1 LRFSDAIL
9 IYSNKQQ
16 IKMKHLPKINGFYWA
31 LIISANTM
39 GETAG
44 DLISQT
50 FNLGYGGGTIALL
63 VLFIIALIISI
74 YSKTQK
80 PLLYWIVI
88 TLASTAG
95 TTISDFISR
104 SFFHLQLGFTENQ
117 GYTFGTLLLIVA
129 LTLTFS
135 IWKYHS
141 KTNTIAN
148 GLNKSTE
155 FLYWIAILT
164 SSTLGTAFGDLLA
177 HNTPLGFDGGTLLLL
192 LLLVI
197 VVGLSHFTKMS
208 RALLYW
214 LAIILTHPI
223 GATMGDYLT
232 KPEGMNLGNVNA
244 SLLLVVVFIVVITT
258 GQIILKSNAKP
269 M

>member
-1 LRFSDAIL
+1 
-9 IYSNKQQ
+9 
-16 IKMKHLPKINGFYWA
+16 MKHLPKINLFYWA
-31 LIISANTM
+31 LIISANTV

-50 FNLGYGGGTIALL
+50 FNLGYAGGA
-63 VLFIIALIISI
+63 IALIVFFLIALTISI
-74 YSKTQK
+74 YSKSQK
-80 PLLYWIVI
+80 PLLYWTVI

-117 GYTFGTLLLIVA
+117 GYTFGTIILIVA
-129 LTLTFS
+129 LIIIFS

-141 KTNTIAN
+141 KKVSIEN
-148 GLNKSTE
+148 GLNKRTE

-164 SSTLGTAFGDLLA
+164 SSTLGTALGDLLA

-192 LLLVI
+192 MLLAI
-197 VVGLSHFTKMS
+197 VVGLFYLTKIS
-208 RALLYW
+208 RELLYW

-232 KPEGMNLGNVNA
+232 KPEGMNLGNIKA
-244 SLLLVVVFIVVITT
+244 SLVLVVVFIIVIVA
-258 GQIILKSNAKP
+258 GQLANKRQLN
-269 M
+269 

>member
-1 LRFSDAIL
+1 M
-9 IYSNKQQ
+9 KQ
-16 IKMKHLPKINGFYWA
+16 IPNINLFYWA

-50 FNLGYGGGTIALL
+50 FNLGYGGGTIVLALL
-63 VLFIIALIISI
+63 FLIVLLFSI
-74 YSKTQK
+74 YSKKQK
-80 PLLYWIVI
+80 PILYWTVI
-88 TLASTAG
+88 TLASTLG

-117 GYTFGTLLLIVA
+117 GYTFGTIILISA
-129 LTLTFS
+129 IIITFS

-141 KTNTIAN
+141 KTNTIEN
-148 GLNKSTE
+148 GLNKRTE

-192 LLLVI
+192 LLLTI
-197 VVGLSHFTKMS
+197 VVGLVYFTKIS
-208 RALLYW
+208 RELLYW
-214 LAIILTHPI
+214 LAIIITHPI

-232 KPEGMNLGNVNA
+232 KPEGMNFGNIKA
-244 SLLLVVVFIVVITT
+244 SLVLIVVFIIVILIRKITS
-258 GQIILKSNAKP
+258 IRDVLKIY
-269 M
+269 

>member
-1 LRFSDAIL
+1 
-9 IYSNKQQ
+9 
-16 IKMKHLPKINGFYWA
+16 MKHLPTINLFYWS

-50 FNLGYGGGTIALL
+50 FNLGYGGGTVALIALFL
-63 VLFIIALIISI
+63 IALIISI

-80 PLLYWIVI
+80 ALVYWTVI

-117 GYTFGTLLLIVA
+117 GYTFGTILLVLLLIV
-129 LTLTFS
+129 TFGT
-135 IWKYHS
+135 WKYFS
-141 KTNTIAN
+141 NASTIEN
-148 GLNKSTE
+148 GFNKRTE

-192 LLLVI
+192 ILLALV
-197 VVGLSHFTKMS
+197 VACVYLTKIS
-208 RALLYW
+208 RELLYW
-214 LAIILTHPI
+214 SAIILTHPI

-232 KPEGMNLGNVNA
+232 KPEGMNLGNVKA
-244 SLLLVVVFIVVITT
+244 SLVLVVVFIVVITT
-258 GQIILKSNAKP
+258 GWLTRKNESKNKV
-269 M
+269 

>member
-1 LRFSDAIL
+1 
-9 IYSNKQQ
+9 
-16 IKMKHLPKINGFYWA
+16 MKHLPKINLFYWA

-50 FNLGYGGGTIALL
+50 FKLGYGGGTIALF
-63 VLFIIALIISI
+63 VLFLIALAISI
-74 YSKTQK
+74 YSKSQK
-80 PLLYWIVI
+80 PLLYWTVI
-88 TLASTAG
+88 TLASTLG

-117 GYTFGTLLLIVA
+117 GYTFGTIILIGA
-129 LTLTFS
+129 LIITFG

-141 KTNTIAN
+141 KTNTIEN
-148 GLNKSTE
+148 GLNKRTE

-192 LLLVI
+192 GLLTLV
-197 VVGLSHFTKMS
+197 VTLVFLTKVS
-208 RALLYW
+208 RELLYW
-214 LAIILTHPI
+214 FAIILTHPI

-232 KPEGMNLGNVNA
+232 KPEGFNLGNIKA
-244 SLLLVVVFIVVITT
+244 SLVLVVVFIVVIVT
-258 GQIILKSNAKP
+258 GQLTKNKQLD
-269 M
+269 

>member
-1 LRFSDAIL
+1 
-9 IYSNKQQ
+9 
-16 IKMKHLPKINGFYWA
+16 MKHLPKINLFYWA

-50 FNLGYGGGTIALL
+50 FNLGYGGGTI
-63 VLFIIALIISI
+63 VLIALFLIALTISI
-74 YSKTQK
+74 SSKSQK

-117 GYTFGTLLLIVA
+117 GYVFGTILLIVA
-129 LTLTFS
+129 LIVTFS

-141 KTNTIAN
+141 ITNTIEN
-148 GLNKSTE
+148 GLNKRTE

-192 LLLVI
+192 LFLAVVVTLVY
-197 VVGLSHFTKMS
+197 LTKIS
-208 RALLYW
+208 KELLYW

-232 KPEGMNLGNVNA
+232 KPEGMNFGNIKA
-244 SLLLVVVFIVVITT
+244 SLLLVVVFIVVIAT
-258 GQIILKSNAKP
+258 GQLTKKLTF
-269 M
+269 

>member
-1 LRFSDAIL
+1 
-9 IYSNKQQ
+9 
-16 IKMKHLPKINGFYWA
+16 
-31 LIISANTM
+31 M

-50 FNLGYGGGTIALL
+50 FNLGYGGGSM
-63 VLFIIALIISI
+63 ALIGLFLVALTISI
-74 YSKTQK
+74 YSKSQK
-80 PLLYWIVI
+80 PILYWIVI

-117 GYTFGTLLLIVA
+117 GYTFGTILLLFA
-129 LTLTFS
+129 LILIFS
-135 IWKYHS
+135 IWKLYA
-141 KTNTIAN
+141 KTNTIHN
-148 GLNKSTE
+148 GLNKRTE

-192 LLLVI
+192 GLLAV
-197 VVGLSHFTKMS
+197 VVGLFFLTKVS
-208 RALLYW
+208 RELLYW
-214 LAIILTHPI
+214 CAIILTHPI

-232 KPEGMNLGNVNA
+232 KPEGFNLGNIKA
-244 SLLLVVVFIVVITT
+244 SLVLVVVFIVVIAT
-258 GQIILKSNAKP
+258 GQLTKNSQTT
-269 M
+269 

>member
-1 LRFSDAIL
+1 
-9 IYSNKQQ
+9 
-16 IKMKHLPKINGFYWA
+16 
-31 LIISANTM
+31 M

-50 FNLGYGGGTIALL
+50 FGLGYGGGTIALL
-63 VLFIIALIISI
+63 LLFLIALTLSI
-74 YSKTQK
+74 FLKSQK
-80 PLLYWIVI
+80 PFLYWTVI
-88 TLASTAG
+88 TLASTLG

-117 GYTFGTLLLIVA
+117 GYTFGTIILIVA
-129 LTLTFS
+129 LFF

-141 KTNTIAN
+141 SASTIEKA
-148 GLNKSTE
+148 LNKKTE

-177 HNTPLGFDGGTLLLL
+177 HNTTLGFDGAT

-197 VVGLSHFTKMS
+197 LLSVVIGLYFLTKMS

-214 LAIILTHPI
+214 FAIILTHPI

-232 KPEGMNLGNVNA
+232 KPDGFNLGNIKA
-244 SLLLVVVFIVVITT
+244 SLVLVVVFIVVIAIGYLTKNRQGT
-258 GQIILKSNAKP
+258 
-269 M
+269 

>member
-1 LRFSDAIL
+1 
-9 IYSNKQQ
+9 
-16 IKMKHLPKINGFYWA
+16 MKHLPKINLFYWA

-50 FNLGYGGGTIALL
+50 FNLGYGGGTL
-63 VLFIIALIISI
+63 VLISLFIIALTISI
-74 YSKTQK
+74 YSKSQK
-80 PLLYWIVI
+80 PLLYCTVI

-104 SFFHLQLGFTENQ
+104 SFFHLQLGYTENQ
-117 GYTFGTLLLIVA
+117 GYTFGTILLVVA
-129 LTLTFS
+129 LIITFS

-141 KTNTIAN
+141 KTNTIEN
-148 GLNKSTE
+148 GLNKRTE

-192 LLLVI
+192 SLLTI
-197 VVGLSHFTKMS
+197 VVALVYLTKIS
-208 RALLYW
+208 REILYW

-232 KPEGMNLGNVNA
+232 KPEGMNLGNVKS
-244 SLLLVVVFIVVITT
+244 SLVLVVVFIVVILAGKLT
-258 GQIILKSNAKP
+258 IVKNNAIKY
-269 M
+269 